1 MSPAELEHA
10 HQCMQQRWYELVQA
24 EQQGAPVRDLERLYE
39 KYIDAVE
46 IYNRGSQSGPVVYQ
60 KRKFPGVA

>member
-39 KYIDAVE
+39 KYMRSVE
-46 IYNRGSQSGPVVYQ
+46 VYNRGSQSCPVAHQ
-60 KRKFPGVA
+60 ERRFPGVA